1 MQKVYSAYKSRIHF
15 FYLKIK
21 EEDNMEKQSKRNEGL
36 LFFGRWTSKI
46 GDIVF
51 DYVNS
56 VVLVHAFTKSSWVLA
71 LYQSSQTIVQII
83 FNLIGGAIADGG
95 KRKKILIT
103 TDLLSAIVCLIA
115 SFFVQSKLVAV
126 ALISANALLA
136 LIFAFSSPTF
146 KAIVREMVSKERIV
160 KYNSISNAGKELI
173 SMAGPIIG
181 VALMSLVGARGSL
194 IINAITFFISAISE
208 CLLVKLE
215 SEEKKEDGKEKKNII
230 KDIKEGLKYLYNEKP
245 VFALLVLSAL
255 VNFFL
260 AGYNLLLPYT
270 DIMYEGVF
278 EGFYA
283 KAMAAEAIGA
293 ILGSLINSKIP
304 SSFSNKY
311 SSLTIFLGL
320 NGASLLLVPLV
331 NIPRNQ
337 ILCLLPIVLFG
348 ASLTIFN
355 INLMSYVQ
363 VNVAEEFL
371 GRVFSVIFTVAVM
384 FMPLGS
390 WFFSIFNFAENIN
403 SFAIVGA
410 GIVVLSLIYLFFVH
424 PGELKESK

>member
-1 MQKVYSAYKSRIHF
+1 MT
-15 FYLKIK
+15 
-21 EEDNMEKQSKRNEGL
+21 EKKSKRNEGL
-36 LFFGRWTSKI
+36 LIFGRWTSKI

>member
-1 MQKVYSAYKSRIHF
+1 
-15 FYLKIK
+15 
-21 EEDNMEKQSKRNEGL
+21 MEKRSKRNEGL
-36 LFFGRWTSKI
+36 LLFGRWTSKI

-56 VVLVHAFTKSSWVLA
+56 VVLVHAYTSHSWVLA
-71 LYQSSQTIVQII
+71 LYQSSQTIIQVL
-83 FNLIGGAIADGG
+83 FNLIGGAIADAG

-103 TDLLSAIVCLIA
+103 TDLLSAIVCFVA
-115 SFFVQSKLVAV
+115 SFFVESKHVAV
-126 ALISANALLA
+126 ALIMANALLA

-173 SMAGPIIG
+173 CMAGPIIG
-181 VALMSLVGARGSL
+181 VALMAVVGARGAL

-331 NIPRNQ
+331 NISSNQ
-337 ILCLLPIVLFG
+337 FLCLLPIVLFG
-348 ASLTIFN
+348 VTLTIFN

-390 WFFSIFNFAENIN
+390 WFFSIFNFTENVN